1 MIAAA
6 SGAGYRGRMSRL
18 TLLLVP
24 VLVCALDGCARKTA
38 DDHLRSAEAHI
49 AAHNLRGAEVELL
62 NAVKLAPDN
71 ANAHRLRGEN
81 RLAMGHPNAAEAD
94 LRRALQLE
102 APPESVLPTL
112 AKALAMQEKWRD
124 LLTEFGT
131 QPALVAPQAE
141 ADFRAAIGDAQL
153 AARQVDKA
161 QQSYQSALSRIPT
174 HLQARL
180 GMARAAGAS
189 GKLDTALALVDA
201 VIADTPSSAEAHF
214 VRAMLANLGN
224 DRAGMQAALERALA
238 ASADHVKSRIELAAL
253 LIDDQQY
260 DPAATL
266 LSDAFVAG
274 ASDNGRV
281 LYLRAL
287 LDARR
292 GAWADARKRVAGI
305 LTRLP
310 DHAAANAL
318 AGEIEVRSNNFVQ
331 AEVHLRRAL
340 ATDRSNRAARLW
352 LAHLLLRQSPTK
364 ALEVLQP
371 MFANASVD
379 RTAVMLA
386 AEAHLLTGDLTRA
399 ATLFEAAK
407 VGGRDDA
414 RALMRLG
421 QIALTRGQF
430 EVGAE
435 ALQAAATR
443 DPTFIQPEIELV
455 TWHLYRNDAKSALRA
470 AEALK
475 AKAPQNPLTHI
486 LAGRARMATGE
497 PAAARRDFDAALALQ
512 AGAPAALAGLAEI
525 DLAEGKATDAV
536 RRYEARLAAQPDEH
550 AFLALAQL
558 HRRAAGNSDEAQSVV
573 RKGLSALPRSA
584 VLNAALVG
592 LLLERRDIKGALGVA
607 DQFAVANPAD
617 SAGLETLADTQL
629 AAGQGDEAATTLG
642 KLISLEPAA
651 PKPLQRLASHQLAR
665 GNAVEAVAT
674 LKRARALAAND
685 LSVITDLA
693 QAQLRARSF
702 EQAAQSAQAIQER
715 APNRALGWVV
725 QGDVLAAQSNLR
737 AAENAFRQ
745 ALKIEPRHTP
755 AATKL
760 CSVLTATQRAAECND
775 FSTRWLAAD
784 PGDTA
789 MRMYVGDQAVARGRY
804 SDAARQYEA
813 VALREPA
820 HVAALNNLAWSLGEL
835 RDARAL
841 GYAQQAAR
849 LAPYNA
855 DVLNTLGVLQ
865 LAAGNSEQGLKNL
878 TAARQL
884 APHRADLRLQFA
896 KGLLQA
902 DRIDEA
908 RVELLAVAGDA
919 ADPRGKEEAAS
930 LLKKLPARH

>member
-1 MIAAA
+1 
-6 SGAGYRGRMSRL
+6 MSRL

-24 VLVCALDGCARKTA
+24 LLVCAFDGCARKTA
-38 DDHLRSAEAHI
+38 DDHLRSAEAQI
-49 AAHNLRGAEVELL
+49 AARNLRGAEVELL
-62 NAVKLAPDN
+62 NAVKLAPGN

-94 LRRALQLE
+94 LRRALQLK

-124 LLTEFGT
+124 LLSEFGT
-131 QPALVAPQAE
+131 HPALAAPQAE

-153 AARQVDKA
+153 AAHQADKA
-161 QQSYQSALSRIPT
+161 QRSYQSALSQVPT

-180 GMARAAGAS
+180 GMARAAGAT
-189 GKLDTALALVDA
+189 GKLDTAFTLVDA

-214 VRAMLANLGN
+214 VHAMLMGLRN
-224 DRAGMQAALERALA
+224 DRAGMQADLQRALA
-238 ASADHVKSRIELAAL
+238 VSAEHAKSRIELAAL

-260 DPAATL
+260 DSAASL
-266 LSDAFVAG
+266 LSDAFVAS

-292 GAWADARKRVAGI
+292 GAWAEARKRVSAI
-305 LTRLP
+305 LTRLR

-318 AGEIEVRSNNFVQ
+318 AGEIEVRTNNVAQ
-331 AEVHLRRAL
+331 GELHLRRAL
-340 ATDRSNRAARLW
+340 STDRSNRAARLW
-352 LAHLLLRQSPTK
+352 LAHLLLRRSAPTK
-364 ALEVLQP
+364 ALEILQP

-414 RALMRLG
+414 PALMRLG
-421 QIALTRGQF
+421 QIALTRGEF
-430 EVGAE
+430 EVGTE
-435 ALQAAATR
+435 ALEAAAAR
-443 DPTFIQPEIELV
+443 DPTFIQPDIELV
-455 TWHLYRNDAKSALRA
+455 TWHLYRNDAKSAVRA

-475 AKAPQNPLTHI
+475 AKAPQNPLVHI
-486 LAGRARMATGE
+486 LAARARIATAE
-497 PAAARRDFDAALALQ
+497 LAAARCDFDAALALQ

-525 DLAEGKATDAV
+525 DLAQGRAADAM
-536 RRYEARLAAQPDEH
+536 RRYVARLAAAPDEQ

-558 HRRAAGNSDEAQSVV
+558 HRRATGDSDGAQAVV
-573 RKGLSALPRSA
+573 RKGLSAMPRSA
-584 VLNAALVG
+584 VLNAALVA
-592 LLLERRDIKGALGVA
+592 LLLERRDVKGALSVA
-607 DQFAVANPAD
+607 DQFATANPAD
-617 SAGLETLADTQL
+617 TAGLETLADTQL

-642 KLISLEPAA
+642 KLINLEPAA
-651 PKPLQRLASHQLAR
+651 PRPLQRLASHQLAR
-665 GNAVEAVAT
+665 GNAAEAVAT
-674 LKRARALAAND
+674 LKRARALASND
-685 LSVITDLA
+685 LSVMSELA

-725 QGDVLAAQSNLR
+725 QGDVLAAQRNLR
-737 AAENAFRQ
+737 AAETAFRQ
-745 ALKIEPRHTP
+745 ALKIEPRHTA

-760 CSVLTATQRAAECND
+760 CAVLTATQRAAECGE
-775 FSTRWLAAD
+775 FSTRWLAAN
-784 PGDTA
+784 PGDIA
-789 MRMYVGDQAVARGRY
+789 MRMYVGDQAVARGRF
-804 SDAARQYEA
+804 SEAARQYEA
-813 VALREPA
+813 VAIREPA
-820 HVAALNNLAWSLGEL
+820 HVTALNNLAWSLGEL
-835 RDARAL
+835 RDTRAL
-841 GYAQQAAR
+841 GYARQAAR

-865 LAAGNSEQGLKNL
+865 LAAGESEQGLKNL